1 MGKEDEDDKNKMKS
15 DKNSEK
21 KREMGKDKLDSS
33 DDLQVSPA
41 KKKKRKLRSV
51 VTKVL
56 KDSKDVENKVGPKTI
71 SVSYIEYGL
80 FDVFRNIIIFLHG
93 TTRFIE
99 VFKTLLTRF
108 FRRRQS

>member
-15 DKNSEK
+15 DKNSER

-56 KDSKDVENKVGPKTI
+56 KDSKDVENKVGPENPLVYRTL
-71 SVSYIEYGL
+71 STDYLTSS
-80 FDVFRNIIIFLHG
+80 G
-93 TTRFIE
+93 T
-99 VFKTLLTRF
+99 
-108 FRRRQS
+108 